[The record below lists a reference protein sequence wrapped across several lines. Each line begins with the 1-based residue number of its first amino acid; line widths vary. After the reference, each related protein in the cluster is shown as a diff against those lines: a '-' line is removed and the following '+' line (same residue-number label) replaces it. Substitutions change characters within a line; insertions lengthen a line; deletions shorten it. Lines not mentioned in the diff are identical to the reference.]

1 MGCLLLYPLIA
12 QQYTL
17 PVKSLQ
23 LYLIRSVWT
32 KEMKSQIK
40 IDLSQE
46 KFSSGRIDDWKWS
59 KIRFETNYLI
69 RFKFTFFRM

>member
-1 MGCLLLYPLIA
+1 
-12 QQYTL
+12 
-17 PVKSLQ
+17 
-23 LYLIRSVWT
+23 
-32 KEMKSQIK
+32 MKSQIK